1 MTAAI
6 DLDSYLKRVGFTDE
20 RKPTL
25 MTLRE
30 LHRLQPQAIAFEN
43 LSPLLGQ
50 PVALDAPSLHW
61 KMVHEGRGG
70 YCYEQNVLFASVL
83 EALGFKLRWL
93 TGWPRWQI
101 APGRLL
107 PRSHLLLLVDL
118 GGEEWLA
125 DVGFGGNTLTA
136 PLRLASRDE
145 QPTPHEP
152 ARIAAKGDALMV
164 QVKIRDAWHDLV
176 EFDLGQQTFAEL
188 EMGNWFTST
197 HPKSRFRN
205 ELLAARADVDRR
217 YGLLDNVLTIHD
229 CGGATERRRLTA
241 ASEIRDAL
249 TDLFRIRLP
258 AVASLDDV
266 LARFAGKSREA
277 AE

>member
-6 DLDSYLKRVGFTDE
+6 DLDAYLKRVGYAGE

-25 MTLRE
+25 ATLRE
-30 LHRLQPQAIAFEN
+30 LHRLQPQTIAFEN
-43 LSPLLGQ
+43 LSPLLGH
-50 PVALDAPSLHW
+50 PVPLDAASLQR
-61 KMVHEGRGG
+61 KMVHDGRGG
-70 YCYEQNVLFASVL
+70 YCYEQNVLFAGAL

-107 PRSHLLLLVDL
+107 PRSHLLLLVNL
-118 GGEEWLA
+118 GDDAWLA

-136 PLRLASRDE
+136 PLLLASRDE

-152 ARIAAKGDALMV
+152 ARIAAMGDALMV
-164 QVKIRDAWHDLV
+164 QMKIRNEWQNLV
-176 EFDLGQQTFAEL
+176 AFDLDEQAFAEL

-205 ELLAARADVDRR
+205 ELLAARADVDCR
-217 YGLLDNVLTIHD
+217 YGLLDNVLTVHRRN
-229 CGGATERRRLTA
+229 GATERRRLTS
-241 ASEIRDAL
+241 ASEIRDAI
-249 TDLFRIRLP
+249 TDVFGIRPPDDPRLG
-258 AVASLDDV
+258 DV
-266 LARFAGKSREA
+266 LARFAGGQS
-277 AE
+277 